1 MTSAKKK
8 PNLGDVIDSDKY
20 GTDWVPNLD
29 LVTRKSNI
37 LNKGLNDILGNGNSK
52 CKGPE
57 VGKV

>member
-8 PNLGDVIDSDKY
+8 PNLGDVI
-20 GTDWVPNLD
+20 DWVPNLD